1 MVQNSG
7 SWEDTKGI
15 AETYLNN
22 MGALYTEDHW
32 GEHVEGVFKAALV
45 NTDTVVQS
53 RSSNSWGPLS
63 LDHVYEFTGGL
74 SLAARHVTG
83 KDPGAYFNDLR
94 TPGRPKVQEAGEAAM
109 VEARS
114 TVLNPKYIKEMM
126 KEGAAATGSFVETFH
141 NSFGWEVMKPDMLED
156 HLWQEYKEVYV
167 DDKLNL
173 EIRKYFEENNPAALQ
188 EMTAVMLETVRKG
201 YWKADAETVRQ
212 IAETHVELMKKFD
225 LPPTRNEK
233 LREMIREQL
242 RDPELRREYERQ
254 IAKTLEQQRRLAEE
268 RKKAEEVSGRKLKEQ
283 TVEQPKQDEGSNR
296 AALRVILGIIIVALL
311 AVILGHRRR
320 KSSL

>member
-1 MVQNSG
+1 
-7 SWEDTKGI
+7 
-15 AETYLNN
+15 
-22 MGALYTEDHW
+22 
-32 GEHVEGVFKAALV
+32 
-45 NTDTVVQS
+45 
-53 RSSNSWGPLS
+53 
-63 LDHVYEFTGGL
+63 
-74 SLAARHVTG
+74 
-83 KDPGAYFNDLR
+83 
-94 TPGRPKVQEAGEAAM
+94 
-109 VEARS
+109 
-114 TVLNPKYIKEMM
+114 
-126 KEGAAATGSFVETFH
+126 
-141 NSFGWEVMKPDMLED
+141 MKPDMLED

-311 AVILGHRRR
+311 AIILGHRRR